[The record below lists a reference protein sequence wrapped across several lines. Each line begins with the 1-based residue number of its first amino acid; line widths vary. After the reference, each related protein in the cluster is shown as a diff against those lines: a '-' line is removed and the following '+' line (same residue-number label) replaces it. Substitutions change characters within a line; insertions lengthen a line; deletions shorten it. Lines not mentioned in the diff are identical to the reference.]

1 MTNVIIHGRFGEVVG
16 KHHKFACSKL
26 SEVFRAIESNT
37 GMLRRY
43 TSSNRKRKMSIFVN
57 GKAASDKNFDLVNV
71 KNSEV
76 VILPILM
83 GAIGVTIMTIIA
95 KGAALTTI
103 KAKITATIINIAF
116 AVGMSL
122 LMSKLLAP
130 DDPDTASTSSYIF
143 NQAENAVKQ
152 GSPVPVGYGRF
163 KVGST
168 ILSVS
173 LINVDKALTLE
184 GNFYE
189 NLFSNNTSKGLGK
202 EEIDIASA
210 SRAKFN

>member
-1 MTNVIIHGRFGEVVG
+1 MTNVIIHGRLGEIVG

-37 GMLRRY
+37 GMLRKY
-43 TSSNRKRKMSIFVN
+43 TSLNRKRKMSIFVD
-57 GKAASDKNFDLVNV
+57 GKMTSDKNFDLVNV
-71 KNSEV
+71 KGSEV

-83 GAIGVTIMTIIA
+83 GAIGITIMTIVAAGAKLTLKMKIA
-95 KGAALTTI
+95 AV
-103 KAKITATIINIAF
+103 IINIAF
-116 AVGMSL
+116 AIGMNL

-143 NQAENAVKQ
+143 SQAENAAKQ

-173 LINVDKALTLE
+173 LISVDKSLTLE
-184 GNFYE
+184 NNFYE
-189 NLFSNNTSKGLGK
+189 TLFSDSTQTIKK
-202 EEIDIASA
+202 EQIDIAS
-210 SRAKFN
+210 SSIAKFN

>member
-1 MTNVIIHGRFGEVVG
+1 MTNVIIHGRLGEIVG

-37 GMLRRY
+37 GMLRKY
-43 TSSNRKRKMSIFVN
+43 TSLNRKRKMSIFVD
-57 GKAASDKNFDLVNV
+57 GKMTSDKNFDLVNV
-71 KNSEV
+71 KGSEV

-83 GAIGVTIMTIIA
+83 GAIGITIMTIVAAGAKLTLKMKIA
-95 KGAALTTI
+95 AV
-103 KAKITATIINIAF
+103 IINIAF
-116 AVGMSL
+116 AIGMNL

-143 NQAENAVKQ
+143 SQAENAAKQ

-173 LINVDKALTLE
+173 LINVDKSLTLE
-184 GNFYE
+184 NNFYE
-189 NLFSNNTSKGLGK
+189 ALFSDSTKTIEK
-202 EEIDIASA
+202 EQIDIAS
-210 SRAKFN
+210 SSIAKFN

>member
-16 KHHKFACSKL
+16 KHHNFACSKL

-37 GMLRRY
+37 GMLRKY

-83 GAIGVTIMTIIA
+83 GAIGITIMTAITT
-95 KGAALTTI
+95 AATLTV
-103 KAKITATIINIAF
+103 KAKIAAVIINIAF
-116 AVGMSL
+116 AIGMSL

-184 GNFYE
+184 GDFYE
-189 NLFSNNTSKGLGK
+189 NLFSNNTSKRLEK
-202 EEIDIASA
+202 EEIDVASA
-210 SRAKFN
+210 SIAKFN

>member
-189 NLFSNNTSKGLGK
+189 DLFSSNTSRGLEK
-202 EEIDIASA
+202 EEIDVASA
-210 SRAKFN
+210 SIAKFN

>member
-83 GAIGVTIMTIIA
+83 GAIGFTIMTAITTA
-95 KGAALTTI
+95 TTLTV
-103 KAKITATIINIAF
+103 KAKIAAVIINIAF
-116 AVGMSL
+116 AIGMSL

-189 NLFSNNTSKGLGK
+189 DLFSNNTSRELGK
-202 EEIDIASA
+202 EEIDVASA
-210 SRAKFN
+210 SIAKFN

>member
-16 KHHKFACSKL
+16 KHHNFACSKL

-37 GMLRRY
+37 GMLRKY
-43 TSSNRKRKMSIFVN
+43 TSLNRKRKMSIFVD
-57 GKAASDKNFDLVNV
+57 GKMTSDKNFDLVNV

-83 GAIGVTIMTIIA
+83 GAIGVTIMTAITT
-95 KGAALTTI
+95 AATLSV
-103 KAKITATIINIAF
+103 KAKIAAVIINIAF

-143 NQAENAVKQ
+143 NQAENAAKQ

-173 LINVDKALTLE
+173 LINVDKSLTLE
-184 GNFYE
+184 NNFYE
-189 NLFSNNTSKGLGK
+189 TLFSGSTKTIEK
-202 EEIDIASA
+202 EQIDIAS
-210 SRAKFN
+210 SSIAKFN

>member
-16 KHHKFACSKL
+16 KHHNFACSKL

-37 GMLRRY
+37 GMLRKY
-43 TSSNRKRKMSIFVN
+43 TSFNRKRKMSIFVN

-71 KNSEV
+71 KNSKV

-95 KGAALTTI
+95 AGAKFTL
-103 KAKITATIINIAF
+103 KYKIAAAIINIAF
-116 AVGMSL
+116 AIGMSL

-130 DDPDTASTSSYIF
+130 DDPDTASTSSYVF

-189 NLFSNNTSKGLGK
+189 NLFSNNTSKKLEK
-202 EEIDIASA
+202 EEIDVASA
-210 SRAKFN
+210 SIAKFN

>member
-1 MTNVIIHGRFGEVVG
+1 
-16 KHHKFACSKL
+16 
-26 SEVFRAIESNT
+26 
-37 GMLRRY
+37 
-43 TSSNRKRKMSIFVN
+43 MSIFVN

-83 GAIGVTIMTIIA
+83 GAIGFTIMIA
-95 KGAALTTI
+95 ATAATSIGTLKVGALIA
-103 KAKITATIINIAF
+103 AVVINIAF

-189 NLFSNNTSKGLGK
+189 ILFSNNTSKELKK
-202 EEIDIASA
+202 EEIDVASA
-210 SRAKFN
+210 SIAKFN

>member
-83 GAIGVTIMTIIA
+83 GAIGFTIMTAITTA
-95 KGAALTTI
+95 TTLTV
-103 KAKITATIINIAF
+103 KAKIAAVIINIAF
-116 AVGMSL
+116 AIGMSL

-189 NLFSNNTSKGLGK
+189 DLFSNNTSRELEK
-202 EEIDIASA
+202 EEIDVASA
-210 SRAKFN
+210 SIAKFN

>member
-16 KHHKFACSKL
+16 KRHNFACSKL

-83 GAIGVTIMTIIA
+83 GAIGFTIMTAITT
-95 KGAALTTI
+95 AATLTV
-103 KAKITATIINIAF
+103 KAKITAVIINIAF
-116 AVGMSL
+116 AIGMSL

-189 NLFSNNTSKGLGK
+189 DLFSNNTSRELGK
-202 EEIDIASA
+202 EEIDVASA
-210 SRAKFN
+210 SIAKFN

>member
-16 KHHKFACSKL
+16 KHHNFACSKL

-37 GMLRRY
+37 GMLRKY

-83 GAIGVTIMTIIA
+83 GAIGFTIV
-95 KGAALTTI
+95 AAISTAATLTVG
-103 KAKITATIINIAF
+103 AKIAAVIINIAF
-116 AVGMSL
+116 AIGMSL

-189 NLFSNNTSKGLGK
+189 DLFSNINK
-202 EEIDIASA
+202 ELQKEQIDIASA
-210 SRAKFN
+210 SIAKFN

>member
-1 MTNVIIHGRFGEVVG
+1 MTNVIIHGRLGEIVG

-37 GMLRRY
+37 GRLRKY
-43 TSSNRKRKMSIFVN
+43 TSLNRKRKMSIFVN
-57 GKAASDKNFDLVNV
+57 GKMASDKNFDLVNV

-83 GAIGVTIMTIIA
+83 GAIGVTIVTLIST
-95 KGAALTTI
+95 AATLSV
-103 KAKITATIINIAF
+103 KAKIAAVIINIAF
-116 AVGMSL
+116 AIGMSL

-143 NQAENAVKQ
+143 NQAENAAKQ

-173 LINVDKALTLE
+173 LINVDKSLTLE
-184 GNFYE
+184 NNFYE
-189 NLFSNNTSKGLGK
+189 TLFSDSAQEINK
-202 EEIDIASA
+202 EEIDITS
-210 SRAKFN
+210 SSIAKFN

>member
-16 KHHKFACSKL
+16 KHHNFACSKL

-83 GAIGVTIMTIIA
+83 GAIGFTIMTAITT
-95 KGAALTTI
+95 AATLTV
-103 KAKITATIINIAF
+103 KAKIAAVIINIAF
-116 AVGMSL
+116 AIGMSL

-189 NLFSNNTSKGLGK
+189 DLFSNNTSRELEK
-202 EEIDIASA
+202 EEIDVASA
-210 SRAKFN
+210 SIAKFN

>member
-1 MTNVIIHGRFGEVVG
+1 MTNVIIHGRLGEIVG

-37 GMLRRY
+37 GMLRKY
-43 TSSNRKRKMSIFVN
+43 TSLNRKRKMSIFVD
-57 GKAASDKNFDLVNV
+57 GKMTSDKNFDLVNV
-71 KNSEV
+71 KGSEV

-83 GAIGVTIMTIIA
+83 GAIGITIMTIVAAGAKLTLKMKIA
-95 KGAALTTI
+95 AV
-103 KAKITATIINIAF
+103 IINIAF
-116 AVGMSL
+116 AIGMNL

-143 NQAENAVKQ
+143 SQAENAAKQ

-173 LINVDKALTLE
+173 LINVDKSLTLE
-184 GNFYE
+184 NNFYE
-189 NLFSNNTSKGLGK
+189 TLFSDSTTTIEK
-202 EEIDIASA
+202 EQIDIAS
-210 SRAKFN
+210 SSIAKFN

>member
-16 KHHKFACSKL
+16 KHHNFACSKL

-83 GAIGVTIMTIIA
+83 GAIGFTIMTAITT
-95 KGAALTTI
+95 AATLTV
-103 KAKITATIINIAF
+103 KAKITAVIINIAF
-116 AVGMSL
+116 AIGMSL

-189 NLFSNNTSKGLGK
+189 DLFSNNTSRELGK
-202 EEIDIASA
+202 EEIDVASA
-210 SRAKFN
+210 SIAKFN

>member
-16 KHHKFACSKL
+16 KHHNFACSKL

-37 GMLRRY
+37 GMLRKY

-71 KNSEV
+71 KNSKV

-83 GAIGVTIMTIIA
+83 GAIGITIMTAITT
-95 KGAALTTI
+95 AATLTV
-103 KAKITATIINIAF
+103 KAKIAAVIINIAF
-116 AVGMSL
+116 AIGMSL

-130 DDPDTASTSSYIF
+130 DDPDTASTSSYVF
-143 NQAENAVKQ
+143 NQAENVVRQ

-184 GNFYE
+184 GDFYE
-189 NLFSNNTSKGLGK
+189 NLFSNNTSKRLEK
-202 EEIDIASA
+202 EEIDVASA
-210 SRAKFN
+210 SIAKFN

>member
-1 MTNVIIHGRFGEVVG
+1 MTNVIIHGRLGEIVG

-37 GMLRRY
+37 GRLRKY
-43 TSSNRKRKMSIFVN
+43 TSLNRKRKMSIFVN
-57 GKAASDKNFDLVNV
+57 GKMASDKNFDLVNV

-83 GAIGVTIMTIIA
+83 GAIGVTIVTLIST
-95 KGAALTTI
+95 AATLSV
-103 KAKITATIINIAF
+103 KAKIAAVIINIAF
-116 AVGMSL
+116 AIGMSL

-143 NQAENAVKQ
+143 NQAENAAKQ

-173 LINVDKALTLE
+173 LINVDKSLTLE
-184 GNFYE
+184 NNFYE
-189 NLFSNNTSKGLGK
+189 TLFSDSAQKINK
-202 EEIDIASA
+202 EEIDIAS
-210 SRAKFN
+210 SSIAKFN

>member
-16 KHHKFACSKL
+16 KHHKFGCSKL

-83 GAIGVTIMTIIA
+83 GAIGFTIMTAITT
-95 KGAALTTI
+95 AATLTV
-103 KAKITATIINIAF
+103 KAKIAAVIINIAF
-116 AVGMSL
+116 AIGMSL

-189 NLFSNNTSKGLGK
+189 DLFSNNTSRELGK
-202 EEIDIASA
+202 EEIDVASA
-210 SRAKFN
+210 SIAKFN

>member
-1 MTNVIIHGRFGEVVG
+1 MTNVIIHGRLGEIVG

-37 GMLRRY
+37 GRLRKY
-43 TSSNRKRKMSIFVN
+43 TSLNRKRKMSIFVN
-57 GKAASDKNFDLVNV
+57 GKMASDKNFDLVNV

-83 GAIGVTIMTIIA
+83 GAIGVTIVTLIST
-95 KGAALTTI
+95 AATLSV
-103 KAKITATIINIAF
+103 KAKIAAVIINIAF
-116 AVGMSL
+116 AIGMSL

-143 NQAENAVKQ
+143 NQAENAAKQ

-168 ILSVS
+168 VLSVS
-173 LINVDKALTLE
+173 LINVDKSLTLE
-184 GNFYE
+184 NNFYE
-189 NLFSNNTSKGLGK
+189 TLFSDSAQEINK
-202 EEIDIASA
+202 EEIDIAS
-210 SRAKFN
+210 SSIAKFN

>member
-83 GAIGVTIMTIIA
+83 GAIGFTIMTAIST
-95 KGAALTTI
+95 AATLTV
-103 KAKITATIINIAF
+103 KAKITAVIINIAF
-116 AVGMSL
+116 AIGMSL

-189 NLFSNNTSKGLGK
+189 DLFSNNTSRELGK
-202 EEIDIASA
+202 EEIDVASA
-210 SRAKFN
+210 SIAKFN

>member
-1 MTNVIIHGRFGEVVG
+1 MTNVIIHGRLGEIVG

-37 GMLRRY
+37 GMLRKY
-43 TSSNRKRKMSIFVN
+43 TSLNRRRKMSIFVN
-57 GKAASDKNFDLVNV
+57 GKMASDKNFDLVNV

-83 GAIGVTIMTIIA
+83 GAIGITIMTIIA
-95 KGAALTTI
+95 QGAALTI
-103 KAKITATIINIAF
+103 KAKITAVIINIAF
-116 AVGMSL
+116 AIGMSL

-143 NQAENAVKQ
+143 NQAENAAKQ

-168 ILSVS
+168 VLSVS
-173 LINVDKALTLE
+173 LINVDKTLTLE
-184 GNFYE
+184 GNFYGD
-189 NLFSNNTSKGLGK
+189 LFSSENSNQNLDKQ
-202 EEIDIASA
+202 EIDITS
-210 SRAKFN
+210 SSIAKFN

>member
-16 KHHKFACSKL
+16 KHHNFACSKL

-37 GMLRRY
+37 GMLRKY

-71 KNSEV
+71 KNSKV

-83 GAIGVTIMTIIA
+83 GAIGITIMTAITT
-95 KGAALTTI
+95 AATLTV
-103 KAKITATIINIAF
+103 KAKIAAVIINIAF
-116 AVGMSL
+116 AIGMSL

-189 NLFSNNTSKGLGK
+189 NLFSNNTSRGLEK
-202 EEIDIASA
+202 EEIDLASA
-210 SRAKFN
+210 SIAKFN

>member
-1 MTNVIIHGRFGEVVG
+1 
-16 KHHKFACSKL
+16 
-26 SEVFRAIESNT
+26 
-37 GMLRRY
+37 
-43 TSSNRKRKMSIFVN
+43 MSIFVN

-83 GAIGVTIMTIIA
+83 GAIGFTIMTAIST
-95 KGAALTTI
+95 AATLTV
-103 KAKITATIINIAF
+103 KAKIAAVIINIAF
-116 AVGMSL
+116 AIGMSL

-189 NLFSNNTSKGLGK
+189 DLFSNNTSRELEK
-202 EEIDIASA
+202 EEIDVASA
-210 SRAKFN
+210 SIAKFN

>member
-16 KHHKFACSKL
+16 KHHNFACSKL

-37 GMLRRY
+37 GMLRKY

-71 KNSEV
+71 KNSKV

-83 GAIGVTIMTIIA
+83 GAIGITIMTAITT
-95 KGAALTTI
+95 AATLTV
-103 KAKITATIINIAF
+103 KAKIAAVIINIAF
-116 AVGMSL
+116 AIGMSL

-189 NLFSNNTSKGLGK
+189 NLFSNNTSK
-202 EEIDIASA
+202 D
-210 SRAKFN
+210 

>member
-16 KHHKFACSKL
+16 KHHNFACSKL

-37 GMLRRY
+37 GMLRKY

-71 KNSEV
+71 KNSKV

-83 GAIGVTIMTIIA
+83 GAIGITIMTIIA
-95 KGAALTTI
+95 KGAALTI
-103 KAKITATIINIAF
+103 KAKITAAIINIAF
-116 AVGMSL
+116 AIGMSL

-189 NLFSNNTSKGLGK
+189 NLFSNNTSRELGK
-202 EEIDIASA
+202 EEIDVASA
-210 SRAKFN
+210 SIAKFN

>member
-16 KHHKFACSKL
+16 KHHNFACSKL

-37 GMLRRY
+37 GMLRKY

-71 KNSEV
+71 KNSKV

-83 GAIGVTIMTIIA
+83 GAIGITIMTAITT
-95 KGAALTTI
+95 AATLTV
-103 KAKITATIINIAF
+103 KAKIAAVIINIAF
-116 AVGMSL
+116 AIGMSL

-189 NLFSNNTSKGLGK
+189 NLFSNNTSR
-202 EEIDIASA
+202 D
-210 SRAKFN
+210 

>member
-1 MTNVIIHGRFGEVVG
+1 MTNVIIHGRLGEIVG

-37 GMLRRY
+37 GMLRKY
-43 TSSNRKRKMSIFVN
+43 TSLNRKRKMSIFVD
-57 GKAASDKNFDLVNV
+57 GKMTSDKNFDLVNV
-71 KNSEV
+71 KGSEV

-83 GAIGVTIMTIIA
+83 GAIGITIMTIVAAGAKLTLKMKIA
-95 KGAALTTI
+95 AV
-103 KAKITATIINIAF
+103 IINIAF
-116 AVGMSL
+116 AIGMNL

-143 NQAENAVKQ
+143 SQAENAAKQ

-173 LINVDKALTLE
+173 LINVDKSLTLE
-184 GNFYE
+184 NNFYE
-189 NLFSNNTSKGLGK
+189 TLFSDSTNTIEK
-202 EEIDIASA
+202 EQIDIAS
-210 SRAKFN
+210 SSIAKFN

>member
-16 KHHKFACSKL
+16 KHHNFACSKL

-37 GMLRRY
+37 GMLRKY

-71 KNSEV
+71 KNSKV

-83 GAIGVTIMTIIA
+83 GAIGITIMTAITT
-95 KGAALTTI
+95 AATLTV
-103 KAKITATIINIAF
+103 KAKIAAVIINIAF
-116 AVGMSL
+116 AIGMSL

-184 GNFYE
+184 GDFYE
-189 NLFSNNTSKGLGK
+189 NLFSNNTSKRLEK
-202 EEIDIASA
+202 EEIDVASA
-210 SRAKFN
+210 SIAKFN

>member
-16 KHHKFACSKL
+16 KHHNFACSKL

-83 GAIGVTIMTIIA
+83 GAIGFTIMTAIST
-95 KGAALTTI
+95 AATLTV
-103 KAKITATIINIAF
+103 KAKITAVIINIAF
-116 AVGMSL
+116 AIGMSL

-189 NLFSNNTSKGLGK
+189 DLFSNNTSRELGK
-202 EEIDIASA
+202 EEIDVASA
-210 SRAKFN
+210 SIAKFN

>member
-16 KHHKFACSKL
+16 KHHKFGCSKL

-83 GAIGVTIMTIIA
+83 GAIGFTIMTAITT
-95 KGAALTTI
+95 AATLTV
-103 KAKITATIINIAF
+103 KAKITAVIINIAF
-116 AVGMSL
+116 AIGMSL

-189 NLFSNNTSKGLGK
+189 DLFSNNTSRELGK
-202 EEIDIASA
+202 EEIDVASA
-210 SRAKFN
+210 SIAKFN

>member
-16 KHHKFACSKL
+16 KHHNFACSKL

-37 GMLRRY
+37 GMLRKY

-71 KNSEV
+71 KNSKV

-83 GAIGVTIMTIIA
+83 GAIGITIMTAITT
-95 KGAALTTI
+95 AATLTV
-103 KAKITATIINIAF
+103 KAKIAAVIINIAF
-116 AVGMSL
+116 AIGMSL

-130 DDPDTASTSSYIF
+130 DDPDTASTSSYVF
-143 NQAENAVKQ
+143 NQAENVVRQ

-184 GNFYE
+184 GDFYE
-189 NLFSNNTSKGLGK
+189 NLFSNNTSKRLGK
-202 EEIDIASA
+202 EEIDVASA
-210 SRAKFN
+210 SIAKFN

>member
-16 KHHKFACSKL
+16 KHHNFACSKL

-37 GMLRRY
+37 GMLRKY

-83 GAIGVTIMTIIA
+83 GAIGFTIV
-95 KGAALTTI
+95 AAISTAATLTVG
-103 KAKITATIINIAF
+103 AKIAAVIINIAF
-116 AVGMSL
+116 AIGMSL

-130 DDPDTASTSSYIF
+130 DDPDTASTSSYIS

-163 KVGST
+163 KVGNT

-189 NLFSNNTSKGLGK
+189 DLFSNINK
-202 EEIDIASA
+202 ELQKEQIDIASA
-210 SRAKFN
+210 SIAKFN